1 MDYDNY
7 ISASGHSVCL
17 NNAHEVNTVPEII
30 DMKRTTPDPQEG
42 FQFHFSFTHHIIIF
56 YNL

>member
-17 NNAHEVNTVPEII
+17 TNAPEVNTSQLII
-30 DMKRTTPDPQEG
+30 NDRQTSPDPQEG
-42 FQFHFSFTHHIIIF
+42 FQLHFSFGRHIGSRR
-56 YNL
+56 